1 MRALRGQFFLCNIL
15 CNARKIG
22 LAGFV
27 WFAFIATNGYLSILE
42 IGIRFIEKLVFC
54 TDSADLVSLVSLV
67 NLANSVNLVS
77 LVNSVNCQAKNLLFN
92 KPHIPKPHPNL
103 PTQPLQSKTAVYSP
117 QHTELDTRPF
127 FGLILPYAQA
137 RRHTHRRT
145 TSQSSC

>member
-1 MRALRGQFFLCNIL
+1 VRILRGQFSLCNVL
-15 CNARKIG
+15 CNATQIG
-22 LAGFV
+22 LVGFV

-54 TDSADLVSLVSLV
+54 TDSADLVNLVS
-67 NLANSVNLVS
+67 LVS

-127 FGLILPYAQA
+127 FGLILLHAQA